1 MTTMADA
8 NSLPDASARIL
19 VVDDTEANRD
29 LLIRRL
35 QRLGHQ
41 TATAEDGRV
50 ALEMLAQNSFDL
62 MLLDIMMPGTNGFE
76 VLERVK
82 ADDTLKHLP
91 VILISALDDSE
102 NMAKGISMGADD
114 YLPKPFNPHILK
126 ARVGAS
132 LAKKRLHDREQ
143 LYAKAMERELA
154 IARNIQSEF
163 LPDHLPVIDGLEL
176 AAWLQPARHVAG
188 DFYDT
193 FMLGGEG
200 RRIAVVVADV
210 CDKGVGAALF
220 MAVCRSL
227 LRALSARIVVPGGD
241 PRAQALE
248 LITSINDYS
257 ARTHDRA
264 NMFATLFFGIL
275 DADSGNLVY
284 VNGGHEP
291 PLITGP
297 RGVRTELAPTGPAVG
312 MLPDLEF
319 DARSEV
325 INPGETLVLY
335 TDGVIDAHDG
345 DGTRFSRRRLLELAS
360 QPVPSAQAMVDR
372 IRCAVQAHARDVSP
386 FDDIT
391 LLVARLSG

>member
-1 MTTMADA
+1 MADT
-8 NSLPDASARIL
+8 NPPPDACARIL
-19 VVDDTEANRD
+19 VVDDTEGNRD
-29 LLIRRL
+29 LLVRRL
-35 QRLGHQ
+35 ERLGHQ
-41 TATAEDGRV
+41 AATAEDGRV
-50 ALEMLAQNSFDL
+50 ALDMLAQGSYDL
-62 MLLDIMMPGTNGFE
+62 MLLDIMMPGMNGFE

-82 ADDTLKHLP
+82 ADDALQHLP

-102 NMAKGISMGADD
+102 NMARGIAMGADD
-114 YLPKPFNPHILK
+114 YLPKPFNPLILK

-132 LAKKRLHDREQ
+132 LARKRLHDREQ
-143 LYAKAMERELA
+143 LHAKAMARELE
-154 IARNIQSEF
+154 IARNIQFEF
-163 LPDHLPVIDGLEL
+163 LPDHVPAIAGLEL

-193 FMLGGEG
+193 FLLGGGG
-200 RRIAVVVADV
+200 RRVAVVVADV

-227 LRALSARIVVPGGD
+227 LRALSVRIVVAGGD
-241 PRAQALE
+241 PMAQARE
-248 LITSINDYS
+248 LVKAISDYS

-312 MLPDLEF
+312 LLPDLEF
-319 DARSEV
+319 EARSEV
-325 INPGETLVLY
+325 IEPGETLVMY
-335 TDGVIDAHDG
+335 TDGIIDAHDA
-345 DGTRFSRRRLLELAS
+345 DGARFSRQRLLEIAS
-360 QPVPSAQAMVDR
+360 GPAASAQTMVAR
-372 IRCAVQAHARDVSP
+372 IRDAVQEHARDVSP

-391 LLVARLSG
+391 LLVAHRSI

>member
-1 MTTMADA
+1 MADT
-8 NSLPDASARIL
+8 NPPPDASARIL

-29 LLIRRL
+29 LLVRRL

-41 TATAEDGRV
+41 TATAEDGHV
-50 ALEMLAQNSFDL
+50 ALEMLAQDAFDL
-62 MLLDIMMPGTNGFE
+62 MLLDIMMPGMTGFE

-82 ADDTLKHLP
+82 SDDSLKHLP

-102 NMAKGISMGADD
+102 NMAKGIAMGADD
-114 YLPKPFNPHILK
+114 YLPKPFNPLILK

-143 LYAKAMERELA
+143 LHAKAMERELD

-193 FMLGGEG
+193 FMLDSSG
-200 RRIAVVVADV
+200 RRIALVVADV

-227 LRALSARIVVPGGD
+227 LRALSVRIIVAGGD
-241 PRAQALE
+241 PRAQVRE
-248 LITSINDYS
+248 LIRTINDYS

-275 DADSGNLVY
+275 DTDSGNLVY

-319 DARSEV
+319 DARSE
-325 INPGETLVLY
+325 IIEPGETLVLY
-335 TDGVIDAHDG
+335 TDGVTDAHDQ
-345 DGTRFSRRRLLELAS
+345 DGARFSRRRLLDIAAE
-360 QPVPSAQAMVDR
+360 PVPSAQAMLER
-372 IRCAVQAHARDVSP
+372 IRGAVQEYARDVSP

-391 LLVARLSG
+391 LLVAHRPA

>member
-1 MTTMADA
+1 MADT
-8 NSLPDASARIL
+8 NPPPDASARIL
-19 VVDDTEANRD
+19 IVDDTEANRD
-29 LLIRRL
+29 LLVRRL

-41 TATAEDGRV
+41 TATAKDGHV
-50 ALEMLAQNSFDL
+50 ALEMLAQDAFDL
-62 MLLDIMMPGTNGFE
+62 MLLDIMMPEMDGFA
-76 VLERVK
+76 VLEHVK
-82 ADDTLKHLP
+82 ADDVFKHLP

-102 NMAKGISMGADD
+102 NMAKGIAMGADD

-143 LYAKAMERELA
+143 LHTKAMERELE

-163 LPDHLPVIDGLEL
+163 LPDRLPVIDGLEL

-193 FMLGGEG
+193 FMLGGG
-200 RRIAVVVADV
+200 DRRIALVVADV

-227 LRALSARIVVPGGD
+227 LRALSTRIVVAGGD
-241 PRAQALE
+241 PRAQARE
-248 LITSINDYS
+248 LIRTINDYS

-275 DADSGNLVY
+275 DTDSGNLVY

-297 RGVRTELAPTGPAVG
+297 RGVRIELAPTGPAVG

-319 DARSEV
+319 HARSEV
-325 INPGETLVLY
+325 IKPGETLVLY
-335 TDGVIDAHDG
+335 TDGVTDAHDG
-345 DGTRFSRRRLLELAS
+345 DGACFSRQRLLDIAAE
-360 QPVPSAQAMVDR
+360 PVPSAQAMLER
-372 IRCAVQAHARDVSP
+372 IRGAVQEYARDVSP

-391 LLVARLSG
+391 LLVAHRPA

>member
-1 MTTMADA
+1 MADA
-8 NSLPDASARIL
+8 NPPADDSARIL

-29 LLIRRL
+29 LLVRRL

-50 ALEMLAQNSFDL
+50 ALEMLAQDAFDL
-62 MLLDIMMPGTNGFE
+62 MLLDIMMPGMNGFE
-76 VLERVK
+76 VLEHVK
-82 ADDTLKHLP
+82 ADDHLKHLP

-102 NMAKGISMGADD
+102 NMARGITMGADD

-143 LYAKAMERELA
+143 LYAKSMERELA
-154 IARNIQSEF
+154 IARNIQSGF
-163 LPDHLPVIDGLEL
+163 LPEQLPVIDGLEL

-193 FMLGGEG
+193 FTLGEGGG

-220 MAVCRSL
+220 MAVSRSL
-227 LRALSARIVVPGGD
+227 LRALSARIVVAGGD
-241 PRAQALE
+241 TGAQVRE
-248 LITSINDYS
+248 LIETINDYS

-264 NMFATLFFGIL
+264 NMFATVFFGIL
-275 DADSGNLVY
+275 DADSGTLVY

-297 RGVRTELAPTGPAVG
+297 RGVRTELALTGPAVG
-312 MLPDLEF
+312 MLPDRAFE
-319 DARSEV
+319 ARSEV
-325 INPGETLVLY
+325 IGPGETLVMY
-335 TDGVIDAHDG
+335 TDGVTDAHDSAG
-345 DGTRFSRRRLLELAS
+345 ARFSRRRLLDMAAEPAA
-360 QPVPSAQAMVDR
+360 SAQAMLER
-372 IRCAVQAHARDVSP
+372 IRDAVQEHARDVAP

-391 LLVARLSG
+391 LLVAHRLA

>member
-1 MTTMADA
+1 MADT
-8 NSLPDASARIL
+8 NPPPDASARIL
-19 VVDDTEANRD
+19 IVDDTEANRD
-29 LLIRRL
+29 LLVRRL

-41 TATAEDGRV
+41 TATAEDGHV
-50 ALEMLAQNSFDL
+50 ALEMLAQDAFDL
-62 MLLDIMMPGTNGFE
+62 MLLDIMMPGMTGFE

-82 ADDTLKHLP
+82 SDDSLKHLP

-102 NMAKGISMGADD
+102 NMAKGIAMGADD
-114 YLPKPFNPHILK
+114 YLPKPFNPLILK

-143 LYAKAMERELA
+143 LHAKAMERELD

-193 FMLGGEG
+193 FMLDGSG
-200 RRIAVVVADV
+200 RRIALVVADV

-227 LRALSARIVVPGGD
+227 LRALSVRIIVAGGD
-241 PRAQALE
+241 PRAQVRE
-248 LITSINDYS
+248 LIRTINDYS

-275 DADSGNLVY
+275 DTDSGNLVY

-319 DARSEV
+319 DARSE
-325 INPGETLVLY
+325 IIEPGETLVLY
-335 TDGVIDAHDG
+335 TDGVTDAHDQ
-345 DGTRFSRRRLLELAS
+345 DGARFSRRRLLDIAAE
-360 QPVPSAQAMVDR
+360 PVPSAQAMLER
-372 IRCAVQAHARDVSP
+372 IRGAVQEYARDVSP

-391 LLVARLSG
+391 LLVAHRPA